1 MRALMLAKARAEA
14 MSALCQKRTLVHLIR
29 RCLAGSRH
37 IALLGNY
44 HSQPMSNPLSVSFKC
59 PNCKARG
66 SFLPAPP
73 EHQRRL
79 LCEFTDKLGNWRPFY

>member
-1 MRALMLAKARAEA
+1 MVKVMVRALMLAKARAEA

-44 HSQPMSNPLSVSFKC
+44 CPWSNV
-59 PNCKARG
+59 
-66 SFLPAPP
+66 
-73 EHQRRL
+73 
-79 LCEFTDKLGNWRPFY
+79 